1 MSPIKGKSFMRL
13 YAKTFV
19 LTTSLAT
26 LSLSGCSTISNMFGS
41 DGSYR
46 DSEGKLVKTLEMPPN
61 LFNPAKPQTEMS
73 LALKK
78 AEQDALAEQD
88 TYDYIPNFKAKGL
101 AIKNNLSER
110 WMEIESTNSEQVWSS
125 LKRFFISTGFAIAEE
140 RKDIGV
146 MKTDYQAR
154 TELVPL
160 DDVGPITKLLNS
172 WRPELA
178 DGVYDKY
185 TARVET
191 DPASGVVRVYINH
204 SELYSPDA
212 NEAREINRQW
222 RIKPY
227 NPVMEAQALYQAMVF
242 FGSSS
247 EKALA
252 QLKVTEQMV
261 EVVEGEELEGLAFR
275 ASMDKSWSYLQA
287 MIYRASWSIDKVK
300 ASHNELWV
308 QVPKSVKEDDSFLSS
323 LAFWRDSGKK
333 ALPDLLKLKLTQSE
347 KETEKVILTV
357 SAPEGSSPLNE
368 KQRRYVFESLGL
380 LTQ

>member
-1 MSPIKGKSFMRL
+1 MRL

-19 LTTSLAT
+19 LTTAVAT
-26 LSLSGCSTISNMFGS
+26 LSLSGCSTISNMFGT

-46 DSEGKLVKTLEMPPN
+46 DSEGKLVKKLEMPPN

-73 LALKK
+73 LALQK
-78 AEQDALAEQD
+78 AEQDALAGQD
-88 TYDYIPNFKAKGL
+88 KYDFIPNFKAQGV
-101 AIKNNLSER
+101 AINSNLSER
-110 WMEIESTNSEQVWSS
+110 WMEIDSSNSEQVWSS
-125 LKRFFISTGFAIAEE
+125 LKRFFISKGFAVETE

-146 MKTDYQAR
+146 MKTDYLAR
-154 TELVPL
+154 TSLVPL
-160 DDVGPITKLLNS
+160 DDVGPITKMLNS

-178 DGVYDKY
+178 DGVYDKF

-191 DPASGVVRVYINH
+191 DVAAGKVKVFINH

-212 NEAREINRQW
+212 NEAREIDRQW

-227 NPVMEAQALYQAMVF
+227 SPVMEAEALYQAMIF

-247 EKALA
+247 ETALA
-252 QLKVTEQMV
+252 QLKITEQNV

-275 ASMDKSWSYLQA
+275 TTTEQAWSYLQA
-287 MIYRASWSIDKVK
+287 MIYRAAWSIDNVK

-308 QVPKSVKEDDSFLSS
+308 QVPKSVREDDSFLSS

-333 ALPDLLKLKLTQSE
+333 ALPETVRLKLTQSE
-347 KETEKVILTV
+347 TESDKVILTT
-357 SAPEGSSPLNE
+357 SAPEGAAPLNE
-368 KQRRYVFESLGL
+368 QQRRYIFESLGL
-380 LTQ
+380 LTE